1 MYKPIKC
8 ELKFIGKNFSDV
20 VTLSF
25 KEWITLTI
33 LLSIFTMILM
43 FVNSIW
49 ANASLIIAILIWT
62 GWIYHAHQVCK
73 KR

>member
-8 ELKFIGKNFSDV
+8 ELKFIGKGFTDMK
-20 VTLSF
+20 TLSF
-25 KEWITLTI
+25 KEWIVLVI
-33 LLSIFTMILM
+33 LLSIFIMILVFLDSM
-43 FVNSIW
+43 WVG
-49 ANASLIIAILIWT
+49 ASLIIAILIWT